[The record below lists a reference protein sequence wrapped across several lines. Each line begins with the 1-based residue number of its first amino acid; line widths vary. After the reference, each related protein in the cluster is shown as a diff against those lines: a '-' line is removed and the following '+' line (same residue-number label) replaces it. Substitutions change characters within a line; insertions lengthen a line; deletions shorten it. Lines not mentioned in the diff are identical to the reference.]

1 MQELLGKRGGRGS
14 NLGCFAADDSGES
27 AEVCSWEVWEG
38 QVEEEDGRAQSLAWA
53 GG

>member
-1 MQELLGKRGGRGS
+1 MQELLVKRGGRGS